1 MGLNDAEV
9 MRSRAEHGD
18 NSLSRGKRK
27 SFLRQFV
34 SNLGDPVIKILIGA
48 LIINVLFTFRNADW
62 FETAGIAISVL
73 LATLIS
79 TASEYGSAAA
89 FERLDAECGKQ
100 RCRVRRNGVVCEV
113 DIREVVVGDIA
124 LIGAG
129 EQIPADGALISGSVA
144 CDQSAMTGESKEA
157 YKSPRRMG
165 QSEDITPSSS
175 YYCLRGCTVLSGE
188 GEIEVASVG
197 DKTFLGGISR
207 EIQTETRESPLKIRL
222 GKLAKQISAVGYVAA
237 VLVALVYLFNTFL
250 VDSAFDPN
258 VIRYKLTSFDFLF
271 ANLFHAL
278 TLGLTVIVVAVPEG
292 NTHYN

>member
-1 MGLNDAEV
+1 M
-9 MRSRAEHGD
+9 
-18 NSLSRGKRK
+18 
-27 SFLRQFV
+27 
-34 SNLGDPVIKILIGA
+34 IKILIGA
-48 LIINVLFTFRNADW
+48 LIINVLFTFRDADW

-124 LIGAG
+124 LVGAG
-129 EQIPADGALISGSVA
+129 EQISADGTLISGSIA

-157 YKSPRRMG
+157 YKLPRREG
-165 QSEDITPSSS
+165 QGEDLTPASS

-188 GEIEVASVG
+188 GEIEVTSVG
-197 DKTFLGGISR
+197 DRTFLGGISR

-222 GKLAKQISAVGYVAA
+222 TKLAKQISAVGYVAA
-237 VLVALVYLFNTFL
+237 ALVALVYLFNMFF
-250 VDSAFDPN
+250 VDSAFDPE

-271 ANLFHAL
+271 AHLFHAL